1 MTRSTHKYFSDR
13 WYYSTLIVMDCAAAD
28 RVVLTAL
35 AVDGGAAKT
44 VLKACCLLVSSWCA
58 LKNGILRVLLRR
70 ALKYSIVECK
80 RGARSTPQLNRI
92 KGEIIPRIDF

>member
-1 MTRSTHKYFSDR
+1 
-13 WYYSTLIVMDCAAAD
+13 MDPAAAD
-28 RVVLTAL
+28 RVGATAL
-35 AVDGGAAKT
+35 AGDGSAAKT

-58 LKNGILRVLLRR
+58 LKNGILRGLLRL

-80 RGARSTPQLNRI
+80 RGARSTPQLNWI

>member
-13 WYYSTLIVMDCAAAD
+13 WYYSTLIVRDCAAAD

-44 VLKACCLLVSSWCA
+44 VLKACCLLVSRRCA
-58 LKNGILRVLLRR
+58 LKNRIFPASLRVQRPQVQNCRMQARR
-70 ALKYSIVECK
+70 AIEPSIK
-80 RGARSTPQLNRI
+80 Q
-92 KGEIIPRIDF
+92 D

>member
-13 WYYSTLIVMDCAAAD
+13 WYYSTLIVRDCAAAD

-44 VLKACCLLVSSWCA
+44 VLKACCLLVSRRGA
-58 LKNGILRVLLRR
+58 LKNRIFPASLRVQRPQVQNCRMQARR
-70 ALKYSIVECK
+70 AIEPSIK
-80 RGARSTPQLNRI
+80 Q
-92 KGEIIPRIDF
+92 D

>member
-1 MTRSTHKYFSDR
+1 MTRSSHKSFSDR
-13 WYYSTLIVMDCAAAD
+13 WYYSTLLVRDCVAAD

-58 LKNGILRVLLRR
+58 LKNRIFSAWLRVQRPQVQYSRMQARR
-70 ALKYSIVECK
+70 APDPSIK
-80 RGARSTPQLNRI
+80 Q
-92 KGEIIPRIDF
+92 D

>member
-44 VLKACCLLVSSWCA
+44 VLKACCLLVSRRCA
-58 LKNGILRVLLRR
+58 LKNRIFPASLRVQRPQVQNCRMQARR
-70 ALKYSIVECK
+70 AIEPSIK
-80 RGARSTPQLNRI
+80 Q
-92 KGEIIPRIDF
+92 D